1 MELKRSFKG
10 FNDLELVADEFG
22 DPNTA
27 SRFVLFAHGGGQ
39 TRHAWQSSARLL
51 ADKGMHALSLDL
63 RGHGESAWAADA
75 DYSMEAFA
83 HDLIAVAAK
92 LPKPPVLVGASLGGI
107 SGMIAA
113 GELGKNAFE
122 ALVLV
127 DITPKMDE
135 RGVEK
140 IVSFMGQ
147 DLEHG
152 FESLEAAAQSIATYL
167 PHRKPSKNLDGLKK
181 NLRLGEDGRYRW
193 HWDPKFMT
201 GTSRSSAS
209 KDPDRLSQQFEVFSK
224 GIQQN
229 LVPKLAE
236 LKNLPILFVSGEKD
250 QKYQKI
256 GVELA
261 KSSSVVLAQVVVDA
275 GHRVPWENPKQFVQT
290 LGKFINSLNTC

>member
-201 GTSRSSAS
+201 GTSRPSAS
-209 KDPDRLSQQFEVFSK
+209 KDPDRLSQAVQAAQIPLLLIRGKMSELVTEEAVEDFLKIVPHAKYTDVAGAGHMVAGDNNEVFTQAL
-224 GIQQN
+224 I
-229 LVPKLAE
+229 E
-236 LKNLPILFVSGEKD
+236 F
-250 QKYQKI
+250 
-256 GVELA
+256 
-261 KSSSVVLAQVVVDA
+261 
-275 GHRVPWENPKQFVQT
+275 
-290 LGKFINSLNTC
+290 LNET

>member
-1 MELKRSFKG
+1 MKRGFKG
-10 FNDLELVADEFG
+10 FNNIELVADEFG
-22 DPNTA
+22 DRNKA
-27 SRFVLFAHGGGQ
+27 SRSIFFAHGGGQ

-51 ADKGMHALSLDL
+51 ADQGMHALSLDL
-63 RGHGESAWAADA
+63 RGHGESAWAQDG
-75 DYSMEAFA
+75 DYSIEAFA
-83 HDLIAVAAK
+83 HDLVEVAK
-92 LPKPPVLVGASLGGI
+92 TLPNSPVLVGASLGGI

-127 DITPKMDE
+127 DIAPKMDE
-135 RGVEK
+135 AGVEK

-201 GTSRSSAS
+201 GKSRPSAS
-209 KDPDRLSQQFEVFSK
+209 KDPDRLSSAVQASQIPLLLIRGKMSELVTEEAVKDFLETVPHAKYTDVSGAGHMVAGDNNEVFTQAL
-224 GIQQN
+224 I
-229 LVPKLAE
+229 E
-236 LKNLPILFVSGEKD
+236 F
-250 QKYQKI
+250 
-256 GVELA
+256 
-261 KSSSVVLAQVVVDA
+261 
-275 GHRVPWENPKQFVQT
+275 
-290 LGKFINSLNTC
+290 LNEI

>member
-1 MELKRSFKG
+1 M
-10 FNDLELVADEFG
+10 
-22 DPNTA
+22 
-27 SRFVLFAHGGGQ
+27 
-39 TRHAWQSSARLL
+39 
-51 ADKGMHALSLDL
+51 
-63 RGHGESAWAADA
+63 
-75 DYSMEAFA
+75 
-83 HDLIAVAAK
+83 
-92 LPKPPVLVGASLGGI
+92 LVGASLGGI

-152 FESLEAAAQSIATYL
+152 FESLEAAAKSIATYL

-201 GTSRSSAS
+201 GTSRPSAS
-209 KDPDRLSQQFEVFSK
+209 KDPDRLSQAVQAAQIPLLLIRGKMSELVTEEAVEDFLKIVPHAKYTDVSGAGHMVAGDNNEVFTQAL
-224 GIQQN
+224 I
-229 LVPKLAE
+229 E
-236 LKNLPILFVSGEKD
+236 F
-250 QKYQKI
+250 
-256 GVELA
+256 
-261 KSSSVVLAQVVVDA
+261 
-275 GHRVPWENPKQFVQT
+275 
-290 LGKFINSLNTC
+290 LNET

>member
-140 IVSFMGQ
+140 VVSFMGQ

-201 GTSRSSAS
+201 GTSRPSAS
-209 KDPDRLSQQFEVFSK
+209 KDPDRLSQAVQAAQIPLLLIRGKMSELVTEEAVEDFLKIVPHAKYTDVSGAGHMVAGDNNEVFTQAL
-224 GIQQN
+224 I
-229 LVPKLAE
+229 E
-236 LKNLPILFVSGEKD
+236 F
-250 QKYQKI
+250 
-256 GVELA
+256 
-261 KSSSVVLAQVVVDA
+261 
-275 GHRVPWENPKQFVQT
+275 
-290 LGKFINSLNTC
+290 LNET

>member
-10 FNDLELVADEFG
+10 FNVLELVADEFG

-201 GTSRSSAS
+201 GTSRPSAS
-209 KDPDRLSQQFEVFSK
+209 KDPDRLSQAVQAAQIPLLLIRGKMSELVTEEAVEDFLKIVPHAKYTDVAGAGHMVAGDNNEVFTQAL
-224 GIQQN
+224 I
-229 LVPKLAE
+229 E
-236 LKNLPILFVSGEKD
+236 F
-250 QKYQKI
+250 
-256 GVELA
+256 
-261 KSSSVVLAQVVVDA
+261 
-275 GHRVPWENPKQFVQT
+275 
-290 LGKFINSLNTC
+290 LNET

>member
-201 GTSRSSAS
+201 GTPRPSAS
-209 KDPDRLSQQFEVFSK
+209 KDPDRLSQAVQAAQIPLLLIRGKMSELVTEEAVEDFLKIVPHAKYTDVSGAGHMVAGDNNEVFTQAL
-224 GIQQN
+224 I
-229 LVPKLAE
+229 E
-236 LKNLPILFVSGEKD
+236 F
-250 QKYQKI
+250 
-256 GVELA
+256 
-261 KSSSVVLAQVVVDA
+261 
-275 GHRVPWENPKQFVQT
+275 
-290 LGKFINSLNTC
+290 LNET

>member
-140 IVSFMGQ
+140 VVSFMGQ

-181 NLRLGEDGRYRW
+181 NLRLGKDGRYRW

-201 GTSRSSAS
+201 GTSRPSAS
-209 KDPDRLSQQFEVFSK
+209 KDPDRLSQAVQAAQIPLLLIRGKMSELVTEEAVEDFLKIVPHAKYTDVSGAGHMVAGDNNEVFTQAL
-224 GIQQN
+224 I
-229 LVPKLAE
+229 E
-236 LKNLPILFVSGEKD
+236 F
-250 QKYQKI
+250 
-256 GVELA
+256 
-261 KSSSVVLAQVVVDA
+261 
-275 GHRVPWENPKQFVQT
+275 
-290 LGKFINSLNTC
+290 LNET